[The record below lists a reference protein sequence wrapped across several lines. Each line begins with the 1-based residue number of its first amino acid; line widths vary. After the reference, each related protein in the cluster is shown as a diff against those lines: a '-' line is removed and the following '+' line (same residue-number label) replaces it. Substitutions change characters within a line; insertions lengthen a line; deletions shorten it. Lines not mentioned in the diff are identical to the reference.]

1 MAGKKPKM
9 VMGKKVGKKTYFV
22 DKNTVDE
29 TSEKYK
35 AEPFLFHKHKG
46 KYIAKPY
53 NSNEDGGE
61 YRLARGNGGVTKREK
76 KKKIKKLKPSW
87 KDLVD
92 VDHPSYNKDYMKG
105 FSVGGLAKR
114 GVSKILRKK

>member
-1 MAGKKPKM
+1 MAGKKK
-9 VMGKKVGKKTYFV
+9 
-22 DKNTVDE
+22 
-29 TSEKYK
+29 
-35 AEPFLFHKHKG
+35 
-46 KYIAKPY
+46 I
-53 NSNEDGGE
+53 
-61 YRLARGNGGVTKREK
+61 
-76 KKKIKKLKPSW
+76 KIKKPKPKPSW